1 MDTTTTDTTT
11 TATATPSV
19 SPAVADKVALLR
31 MKQHLRKSEELLTK
45 HGESKSRIAGLALL
59 SALTIN
65 GHDMNI
71 MDAIKFV
78 SDPERIITMGLKIP
92 LVEATTRTIIE
103 AMEKED
109 WDTLL
114 AIAEGKG
121 STPAP
126 EPEKA
131 AAPKRATKPKPAA
144 PTGRGIRPPEMPK
157 IDVPTLTA
165 NPADPMTAIAT
176 AIRPHMDHSIQKALS
191 ELVDKLGMSMDDLAK
206 QINTSLASGSGIDE
220 TAVKGIVTKSLSN
233 GAGEEIKKLVASQT
247 PNVLA
252 DVLDKAAKAIAASGP
267 QQDTT
272 VTLSAAFDPIPD
284 PTYCWTPDLMGVA
297 DMLNQA
303 RQASPQNALLA
314 GPTGAGKTEFAIQL
328 AARHGL
334 KVMVMDCANIRE
346 ARDFF
351 GQKGA
356 SNGCTYF
363 RKSQFWLAVERGNCV
378 ILLDEFNRAADH
390 VRNSLM
396 PLLDHRRQSFVEE
409 VGETLKVGPGTV
421 FIATMNEGL
430 DYSGTHTTDK
440 AMKDRFIRRIEL
452 SYLPEDKE
460 IQVLLDKAPGLNKND
475 ARKLVELANV
485 VRSKA
490 TGFGGTLSETIS
502 TRRLIAAAQD
512 FVQMGVQSFQFTVF
526 AHFDASE
533 GTNSER
539 AQVIS
544 AFEGKGY
551 NLAAATAA
559 AAQKA
564 TKK

>member
-1 MDTTTTDTTT
+1 
-11 TATATPSV
+11 
-19 SPAVADKVALLR
+19 
-31 MKQHLRKSEELLTK
+31 
-45 HGESKSRIAGLALL
+45 
-59 SALTIN
+59 
-65 GHDMNI
+65 
-71 MDAIKFV
+71 
-78 SDPERIITMGLKIP
+78 
-92 LVEATTRTIIE
+92 
-103 AMEKED
+103 
-109 WDTLL
+109 
-114 AIAEGKG
+114 
-121 STPAP
+121 
-126 EPEKA
+126 
-131 AAPKRATKPKPAA
+131 
-144 PTGRGIRPPEMPK
+144 
-157 IDVPTLTA
+157 
-165 NPADPMTAIAT
+165 
-176 AIRPHMDHSIQKALS
+176 
-191 ELVDKLGMSMDDLAK
+191 
-206 QINTSLASGSGIDE
+206 
-220 TAVKGIVTKSLSN
+220 
-233 GAGEEIKKLVASQT
+233 
-247 PNVLA
+247 
-252 DVLDKAAKAIAASGP
+252 
-267 QQDTT
+267 
-272 VTLSAAFDPIPD
+272 
-284 PTYCWTPDLMGVA
+284 
-297 DMLNQA
+297 
-303 RQASPQNALLA
+303 
-314 GPTGAGKTEFAIQL
+314 
-328 AARHGL
+328 
-334 KVMVMDCANIRE
+334 
-346 ARDFF
+346 
-351 GQKGA
+351 
-356 SNGCTYF
+356 
-363 RKSQFWLAVERGNCV
+363 VERGNCV

-502 TRRLIAAAQD
+502 TRRLIATAQD